1 MSPARTRRLAWGLV
15 VLAVAMKL
23 AGYIVALAAGA
34 LELQVGDLFTLSIT
48 IAFAVLG
55 ALVATRH
62 PRNAIGWI
70 FLGVAVSTGFAGL
83 GHGLVVNALQT
94 DSHPGG
100 LMGAAA
106 AYSDASWVPF
116 ILVPASVLL
125 LLFPTGGLPS
135 RRWRPVAWCAYG
147 GIFLALLTGFLN
159 PDGGDFPTARN
170 PVGVDGSA
178 IDALTGLGF
187 LLLAVG
193 MIGSAISLVVRF
205 RRSRG
210 VERQQIKWLAAA
222 GALVVV
228 VFPIMLVLYDTV
240 GAAAADSAI
249 MLTVLTV
256 PLAAGIAMLRYRL
269 YDIDVVVNR
278 ALVYGALTATLAGAY
293 LASVLLLQLVLSG
306 ATANSSLAVAV
317 STLAVAALFQPAR
330 RRIQAGVD
338 RRFYR
343 RKYDATQTLNRFG
356 ARLRDEIDLDALG
369 SELRGVVDETMQPAH
384 VSLWLRAPKGVR

>member
-1 MSPARTRRLAWGLV
+1 VNSARTRRLAWGLV
-15 VLAVAMKL
+15 ALAVAMKL
-23 AGYIVALAAGA
+23 AGYIVALAGGA
-34 LELQVGDLFTLSIT
+34 LEFKVGDLFTLAIT

-55 ALVATRH
+55 ALVAARH

-83 GHGLVVNALQT
+83 GHGLVVNALES
-94 DSHPGG
+94 DPRPGG
-100 LMGAAA
+100 LIGATA
-106 AYSDASWVPF
+106 AYSDTSWVPF

-125 LLFPTGGLPS
+125 LLFPTGRLPS

-147 GIFLALLTGFLN
+147 GIFLALVTGFLH

-170 PVGVDGSA
+170 PLGVDGPA
-178 IDALTGLGF
+178 IEALTGLGF

-228 VFPIMLVLYDTV
+228 VFPIMLTLYDVV
-240 GAAAADSAI
+240 GAAVADRTI
-249 MLTVLTV
+249 MLTVLMLPVAT
-256 PLAAGIAMLRYRL
+256 GIAMLRYRL

-293 LASVLLLQLVLSG
+293 LASVLLLQLVLS
-306 ATANSSLAVAV
+306 AKTSNSSLAVAV

-343 RKYDATQTLNRFG
+343 RKYDTARTLEHFG
-356 ARLRDEIDLDALG
+356 ARLRDEVDLDALG
-369 SELRGVVDETMQPAH
+369 VELRGVVADTMQPAH
-384 VSLWLRAPKGVR
+384 VSLWLRAPEARQ

>member
-1 MSPARTRRLAWGLV
+1 MSPTRTRRLAWGLV

-23 AGYIVALAAGA
+23 GGYIVPLAAGA
-34 LELQVGDLFTLSIT
+34 LELRVGDVFTLSIT

-55 ALVATRH
+55 ALVASRH

-83 GHGLVVNALQT
+83 GHGLVVNALET

-100 LMGAAA
+100 FIGATA
-106 AYSDASWVPF
+106 AYADTSWVPF

-125 LLFPTGGLPS
+125 LLFPTGRLPS

-147 GIFLALLTGFLN
+147 GIFGALVTGFLN
-159 PDGGDFPTARN
+159 PTGGDFPTARN
-170 PVGVDGSA
+170 PLGVDGPA
-178 IDALTGLGF
+178 IDALTALSF

-205 RRSRG
+205 RRAGG
-210 VERQQIKWLAAA
+210 VERQQIKWLSAA
-222 GALVVV
+222 GALVAVV
-228 VFPIMLVLYDTV
+228 IPIMFTVYDDV
-240 GAAAADSAI
+240 GATVADMTMMTA
-249 MLTVLTV
+249 VLTL
-256 PLAAGIAMLRYRL
+256 PTAAGIAMLRYRL

-293 LASVLLLQLVLSG
+293 LGSVLLLQLILSG
-306 ATANSSLAVAV
+306 ATSNSSLAVAV

-330 RRIQAGVD
+330 RRIQGGVD

-343 RKYDATQTLNRFG
+343 RKYDATRTLDRFV
-356 ARLRDEIDLDALG
+356 AQLRDEVDLDALG
-369 SELRGVVDETMQPAH
+369 GELRGVVHETMQPAH
-384 VSLWLRAPKGVR
+384 VSLWLRTPAP